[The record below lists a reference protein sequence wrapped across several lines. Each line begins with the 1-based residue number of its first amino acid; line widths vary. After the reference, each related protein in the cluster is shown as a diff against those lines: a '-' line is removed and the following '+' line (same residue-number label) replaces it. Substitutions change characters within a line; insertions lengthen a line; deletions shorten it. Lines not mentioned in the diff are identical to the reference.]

1 MSKIQEVATPTNPL
15 LGTNI
20 WVQMLLFVAS
30 IFGGMSQTTAG
41 MVVAAVSGSIAAF
54 FAIRSWIVSAKFNQN
69 ILKDVNFWAYL
80 TNVVVGFLPQSADL
94 VPAARALVDALYA
107 GNWGQIISGGVSF
120 LSILYYT
127 FFKKK

>member
-41 MVVAAVSGSIAAF
+41 MVVAAVSGGIAAF

-80 TNVVVGFLPQSADL
+80 TNVVVGLLPQSADL